1 MTPWRYAGG
10 QATGSAH
17 EKLRKPCQDRYR
29 ICTVDAD
36 ATLIAVVADGAGTAE
51 HAHLG
56 AEIAVDTVCSVAQLG
71 ARAGRRDLGDVLRE
85 GASLARQRIIEAAS
99 DRRATPRD
107 LACTLLAVVLTPVGG
122 AALQIGDGAIVASNM
137 AATEMDGWRCVIW
150 PQKGEYANTTFF
162 LSDEQALANAEVV
175 TLGDD
180 INDIALF
187 SDGLEQLA
195 IHFATRSP
203 HAPFFRTVFTPL
215 QAADTT
221 GEIAQLS
228 QGLNTLLQ
236 SAQVRARTDDDAT
249 LLLATRRS
257 LSAAP

>member
-1 MTPWRYAGG
+1 MTPWRYASG

-17 EKLRKPCQDRYR
+17 EKLRKPCQDRFR
-29 ICTVDAD
+29 VCTVDAD
-36 ATLIAVVADGAGTAE
+36 VTLVAVVADGAGTAE

-56 AEIAVDTVCSVAQLG
+56 AEIAVDTLSSVAQLG

-85 GASLARQRIIEAAS
+85 GATLARQRIIEAAS
-99 DRRATPRD
+99 GRGATPRD

-122 AALQIGDGAIVASNM
+122 AALQIGDGAIVAC
-137 AATEMDGWRCVIW
+137 EKDQWRCVIW

-162 LSDEQALANAEVV
+162 LSDEQALAQAEVV
-175 TLGDD
+175 TLSDD
-180 INDIALF
+180 VHDIALF

-215 QAADTT
+215 QAAAAT
-221 GEIAQLS
+221 GEITSLS
-228 QGLNTLLQ
+228 AGLNTLLQ

-249 LLLATRRS
+249 LVLATRRG
-257 LSAAP
+257 LAAAP